1 MSKGYFI
8 VFEGPDG
15 SGKSTVSQAVY
26 TKLIAKNYNVVLTR
40 EPGGSRIAECIRDII
55 LDPINTEMDVRSE
68 ALLYAASRRQHL
80 IEKVL
85 PAIKAGKTVICD
97 RFVDSSLAY
106 QAYGR
111 EIDLD
116 KVIAINDFAIEGY
129 YPDLTIFL
137 NIDVETGLKRLQNRK
152 SLDRLDL
159 EDLVFHQRVF
169 AGYKEILADNPDK
182 YVLVEAIQP
191 IEEVVTES
199 LGIIE
204 DFINE
209 R

>member
-1 MSKGYFI
+1 MNKGCFI

-26 TKLIAKNYNVVLTR
+26 EKLKARDWPVVLTR
-40 EPGGSRIAECIRDII
+40 EPGGSRIAEDIRDII
-55 LDPINTEMDVRSE
+55 LDTHNTEMDARTE

-85 PAIKAGKTVICD
+85 PAVEQGKIVICD

-111 EIDLD
+111 QLGLEAVLS
-116 KVIAINDFAIEGY
+116 INEFAIEGY

-137 NIDVETGLKRLQNRK
+137 NVTAETGLKRLANRK
-152 SLDRLDL
+152 DLDRLDQESL
-159 EDLVFHQRVF
+159 EFHQLVF
-169 AGYKEILADNPDK
+169 AGYQKILATAKHHYIIVDANQTID
-182 YVLVEAIQP
+182 Q
-191 IEEVVTES
+191 VVNSALT
-199 LGIIE
+199 IIE
-204 DFINE
+204 DFVNE

>member
-26 TKLIAKNYNVVLTR
+26 EKLITRGCAVLLTR

-55 LDPINTEMDVRSE
+55 LDPINTEMDPRSE

-85 PAIKAGKTVICD
+85 PAIEAGKIVICD

-116 KVIAINDFAIEGY
+116 KVVAINDFAIEEH

-137 NIDVETGLKRLQNRK
+137 DVDVETGLGRLSKRA
-152 SLDRLDL
+152 SLDRLDM
-159 EDLVFHQRVF
+159 EDLSFHQRVF
-169 AGYKEILADNPDK
+169 AGYRQILANSTRK
-182 YVLVEAIQP
+182 YILVDAFQP
-191 IEEVVTES
+191 LEEVIAVS
-199 LGIIE
+199 LKIIE